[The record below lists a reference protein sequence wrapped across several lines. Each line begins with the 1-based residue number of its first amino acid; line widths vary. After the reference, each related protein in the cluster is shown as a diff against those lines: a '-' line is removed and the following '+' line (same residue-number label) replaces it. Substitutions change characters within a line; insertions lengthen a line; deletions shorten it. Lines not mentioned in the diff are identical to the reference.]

1 MLNRRAEILN
11 WAEQGRIEPDALP
24 AILAENGITP
34 SRRDWLVLF
43 EHVTLWIGTLFLALA
58 VIYFFAYNWDSM
70 GRFAKFGL
78 VELCIVGSL
87 ALGWRLD
94 LNRPEGK
101 ACLVLTTL
109 LIGALLALVGQT
121 YQTGAD
127 TFQLFGVWALAVL
140 PLVLVARF
148 APLWMILLVLLN
160 LTLLFYCQVFGGIFG
175 WSFSEEGTIWL
186 QFSLNT
192 LALCLWESAARMGL
206 TWLQGRAWVRV
217 LIMACITLL
226 TILAMEVI
234 FSSASR
240 HSAAITVM
248 YPVCLLILYYFYRVR
263 WLDLIVLASAVLSA
277 IIVVTAILS
286 KQLLKNHP
294 EGELLFIATVV
305 IILSSLGGLWL
316 KSVSKELRT

>member
-11 WAEQGRIEPDALP
+11 WAEQGHIEPDALP
-24 AILAENGITP
+24 AILAENGVTP
-34 SRRDWLVLF
+34 SRRDWRVLF
-43 EHVTLWIGTLFLALA
+43 EYFTLWIGTLFLALA
-58 VIYFFAYNWDSM
+58 VIYFFAYNWASM

-78 VELCIVGSL
+78 VELCIAGSL

-160 LTLLFYCQVFGGIFG
+160 LTLYLYLRVFGGVFVWIVD
-175 WSFSEEGTIWL
+175 EKTNIWL
-186 QFSLNT
+186 LWGLNT
-192 LALCLWESAARMGL
+192 LALCLWEGAAQMGV
-206 TWLQGRAWVRV
+206 TWLQGRAWVRALV
-217 LIMACITLL
+217 IVNIALITFLVMDVILDRKEGGRGIMAF
-226 TILAMEVI
+226 V
-234 FSSASR
+234 
-240 HSAAITVM
+240 
-248 YPVCLLILYYFYRVR
+248 YPVYMLILYYRYRVR
-263 WLDLIVLASAVLSA
+263 QPDLLVLASAVLSA

-286 KQLLKNHP
+286 KQLLKSRP

-305 IILSSLGGLWL
+305 IILSGLGSLWL
-316 KSVSKELRT
+316 KSVHKELRA